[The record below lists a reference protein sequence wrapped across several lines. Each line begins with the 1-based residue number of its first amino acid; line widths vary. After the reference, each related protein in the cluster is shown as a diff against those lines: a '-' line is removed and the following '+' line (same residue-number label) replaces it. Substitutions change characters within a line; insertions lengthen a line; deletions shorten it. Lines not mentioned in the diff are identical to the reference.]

1 MGVDCSATS
10 GFGIEV
16 TEEIVD
22 KMIENG
28 VFTLAEWVTDK
39 DECLGKAGF
48 LHGAAGSYY
57 TGEITYY
64 LFVHGDTIPELFKGA
79 NEFISELAEIG
90 IGITIDDIKEVC
102 EVLWS

>member
-1 MGVDCSATS
+1 MSVDCSATS

-22 KMIENG
+22 KMIEHG

-39 DECLGKAGF
+39 EYCLDEANF
-48 LHGAAGSYY
+48 LHGASGSYY
-57 TGEITYY
+57 TGEIKHYI
-64 LFVHGDTIPELFKGA
+64 FVHGDTIPELFEGA
-79 NEFISELAEIG
+79 KKFIKKLSSMG
-90 IGITIDDIKEVC
+90 IEITIDDIREVC